1 MEVQVLQERLAKALN
16 IVSRVAASTRAA
28 LPVLSNILIR
38 ADGNKLTLTATNLE
52 LATVDYLSAKVRKG
66 GTITVP
72 AKLLAEFVSNLPK
85 GIDVEMVA
93 RDNKLTVKA
102 GQYRSV
108 MNGLV
113 ADDFPELPQIDEKKA
128 VVFKVSV
135 EDFRGAIT
143 EVMVA
148 SSSDTTRPALTGVYF
163 NTHEGALYIAA
174 TDGYRLTERKFIDK
188 VVSDVFTIVPT
199 TSLQEVLRSIT
210 DEVEEV
216 EILFDDNQVRFRLG
230 EIEITSRIID
240 GNFPDYRQLIPKKTD
255 IKVDVSRDEFV
266 RMTKMAALFARESGG
281 SVVCETKKLDKQ
293 FLISAV
299 ASELGEN
306 TSYIDAVV
314 SEDGKVVLNSRFLM
328 DALNAISE
336 ESLSFG
342 FSGKLSPVVIKN
354 TKNKDYTHIIM
365 PLKS

>member
-1 MEVQVLQERLAKALN
+1 MEARVLQERLARALN

-52 LATVDYLSAKVRKG
+52 LATVNFLSAKVSKG

-85 GIDVEMVA
+85 GVDVEMVS

-102 GQYRSV
+102 GQYKSV
-108 MNGLV
+108 MNGIV

-128 VVFKVSV
+128 VKFKIGVD
-135 EDFRGAIT
+135 DFRGAIA
-143 EVMVA
+143 EVVMA
-148 SSSDTTRPALTGVYF
+148 SSNDTTRPALTGVYF
-163 NTHEGALYIAA
+163 NTHEGKLFIAA
-174 TDGYRLTERKFIDK
+174 TDGYRLAERMFIDK
-188 VVSDVFTIVPT
+188 VVSEVFTIVPT

-210 DEVEEV
+210 DEVEEI
-216 EILFDDNQVRFRLG
+216 EMLLDDSQVRFRLG
-230 EIEITSRIID
+230 EMEITSKIID
-240 GNFPDYRQLIPKKTD
+240 GSFPDYRQLIPKKTD
-255 IKVDVSRDEFV
+255 IVVELNREEFI
-266 RMTKMAALFARESGG
+266 RMAKMAALFARESGG
-281 SVVCETKKLDKQ
+281 SVVCETTQTDKQ

-306 TSYIDAVV
+306 TSYIEADVK
-314 SEDGKVVLNSRFLM
+314 EDGKVVLNCRFLM
-328 DALNAISE
+328 DALGAAST

-342 FSGKLSPVVIKN
+342 FSGKLAPVVIRN
-354 TKNKDYTHIIM
+354 VGSGDYTHIIM

>member
-1 MEVQVLQERLAKALN
+1 MEVRVLQERLAKALN

-38 ADGNKLTLTATNLE
+38 AENNKLVLTATNLE
-52 LATVDYLSAKVRKG
+52 LATVDYLSAKVQKE

-85 GIDVEMVA
+85 GVDVEIVTK
-93 RDNKLTVKA
+93 DNKLTVKA

-108 MNGLV
+108 MNGII

-128 VVFKVSV
+128 VMFKVGV
-135 EDFRGAIT
+135 EDFKGAIT
-143 EVMVA
+143 EVVVA
-148 SSSDTTRPALTGVYF
+148 SSNDTTRPALTGVYF
-163 NTHEGALYIAA
+163 NTYEGALYIAS
-174 TDGYRLTERKFIDK
+174 TDGYRLAERRFIEK
-188 VVSDVFTIVPT
+188 VVSEVFTIVPT

-210 DEVEEV
+210 DDVEEI
-216 EILFDDNQVRFRLG
+216 EILFDDTQVRFRLG

-255 IKVDVSRDEFV
+255 VVVDLSKEEFM

-281 SVVCETKKLDKQ
+281 SVVCETKKIDKQ

-306 TSYIDAVV
+306 TSYIEAVV

-336 ESLSFG
+336 ENLSFG
-342 FSGKLSPVVIKN
+342 FSGKLSPVVIRN
-354 TKNKDYTHIIM
+354 AKNKDYTHIIM